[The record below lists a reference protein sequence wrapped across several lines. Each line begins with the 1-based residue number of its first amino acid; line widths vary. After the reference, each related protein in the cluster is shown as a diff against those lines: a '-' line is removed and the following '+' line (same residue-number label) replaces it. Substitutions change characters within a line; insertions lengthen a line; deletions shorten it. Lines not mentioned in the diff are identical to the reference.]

1 MYIDPEIGLELSN
14 DEESV
19 PASTIPGDPAPRLD
33 ASEKKSGNQSNDPG
47 VGLEFSDDEWP
58 HLLEFSD
65 DEDLAPNIGPANKE
79 LSVAGNVQSQDP
91 SVGMELS
98 DDEDVAVGM
107 ELSDD
112 EDVAAGMEI
121 SDSE

>member
-1 MYIDPEIGLELSN
+1 MYIDPAIGMEHSDN
-14 DEESV
+14 EDSV
-19 PASTIPGDPAPRLD
+19 PASAIPRDLAPPLD
-33 ASEKKSGNQSNDPG
+33 SLEKNSGNQSNNPG
-47 VGLEFSDDEWP
+47 VGLEFSNDEWP

-65 DEDLAPNIGPANKE
+65 DEDLAANIGLANKE

-98 DDEDVAVGM
+98 NNEDVAVSM

-121 SDSE
+121 LDSE